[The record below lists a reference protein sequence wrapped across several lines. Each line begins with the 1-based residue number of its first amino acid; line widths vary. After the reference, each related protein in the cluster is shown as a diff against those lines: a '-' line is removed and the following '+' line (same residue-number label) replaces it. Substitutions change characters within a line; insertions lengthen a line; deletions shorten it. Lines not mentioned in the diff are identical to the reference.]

1 MEKHERFGKMN
12 IFRQTLSLMKT
23 KQNKKKMKARKGFFF
38 FREKQRK
45 AEIKNNKKH

>member
-1 MEKHERFGKMN
+1 MLWKNEYFLPNNLLNEN
-12 IFRQTLSLMKT
+12 KT

-38 FREKQRK
+38 FREEQRK